1 MLAAVCLVC
10 QAGRGRL
17 SSAVLWLSFGLF
29 LLGGCEQK
37 GPAQKAGEKM
47 DKAVEQAGKSLEK
60 AGKKIGDTVDE
71 ASKKVRD
78 ATK

>member
-1 MLAAVCLVC
+1 MITAMPTIN
-10 QAGRGRL
+10 RR
-17 SSAVLWLSFGLF
+17 SAVLCFSLGLV